1 MRAGGVKPVKLA
13 AIIALSACTGLIAAC
28 EDGSTDPARDQTD
41 SAGLRAVDPA
51 CRLPLHRFAPTVREL
66 VGTYL
71 GIPTVRV
78 DIAPNG
84 RLTWNFEP
92 IEQPR
97 YGEYLRAMAA
107 QDPPVLILFHPH
119 PDAPCA
125 AARHALVVA
134 VRDGRCTARTCVFE
148 LPGAGLPPPPPPE
161 PDR

>member
-1 MRAGGVKPVKLA
+1 MRAGGVKPTRPA
-13 AIIALSACTGLIAAC
+13 AAFAFIAALVAAC
-28 EDGSTDPARDQTD
+28 GDVATEAGRDEAD
-41 SAGLRAVDPA
+41 AGLRAVDPA
-51 CRLPLHRFAPTVREL
+51 CRLPRHRFAPTVREL

-78 DIAPNG
+78 DIGPTG

-92 IEQPR
+92 VEQPR

-119 PDAPCA
+119 SEAPCA
-125 AARHALVVA
+125 AARQALAIA

-148 LPGAGLPPPPPPE
+148 LPGAGLPPPPPP
-161 PDR
+161 DR